1 MKKKLLHIVTLLFFS
16 VGCVHFM
23 FNSLLTGGIEKLI
36 PLKISPQI
44 PAEPYAPQQ
53 KNKYSPQELK
63 RIYMFEHIH
72 KSVERGKKGIT
83 S

>member
-1 MKKKLLHIVTLLFFS
+1 MKKKLLQIITLLFFS
-16 VGCVHFM
+16 VGSVHY
-23 FNSLLTGGIEKLI
+23 LLSTLVAGDTNTLL
-36 PLKISPQI
+36 PLKISPQT

-53 KNKYSPQELK
+53 KNKYTPKELH
-63 RIYMFEHIH
+63 RIYLFENIH